1 MMNTKGYNP
10 DFSPQN
16 KKVLI
21 VEDEEKN
28 LYLARFLLEIAG
40 FEVLE
45 ARDGEEG
52 VQKAIQKKPDLVL
65 MDMQLPK
72 LDGYEATRRIRN
84 LESGLQN
91 KEESKIQDP
100 KSKMKRMPVVAM
112 TAYAM
117 KGDREKTFAA
127 GCDGYIEKPID
138 TGSFVDE
145 VRRYL

>member
-1 MMNTKGYNP
+1 MNSTDHNP
-10 DFSPQN
+10 DSSEQ

-28 LYLARFLLEIAG
+28 LYLARFLLEKAG

-52 VQKAIQKKPDLVL
+52 VQKAIQETPDLVL

-72 LDGYEATRRIRN
+72 LDGYEATKRIRN
-84 LESGLQN
+84 QES
-91 KEESKIQDP
+91 EEAEKSKIQDP

-117 KGDREKTFAA
+117 KGDREKTLAI